1 MRKGMLLNSNI
12 VEVISKMGHMDT
24 IAIGDCG
31 LPIPDDVT
39 RIDIS
44 LKRGTPSFIDTLDSV
59 LEEFEVE
66 AVVLA
71 EEIKVN
77 NPTVY
82 NEILSRIDES
92 KISFV
97 SHIAFKKRT
106 EKVKAVIRTGEN
118 TPYANIILQSGV
130 VF

>member
-1 MRKGMLLNSNI
+1 MRKAMLLNSDI
-12 VEVISKMGHMDT
+12 VEVISQMGHMDT

-31 LPIPDDVT
+31 LPIPQGVK

-44 LKRGTPSFIDTLDSV
+44 LKRGTPTFIETLDTV
-59 LEEFEVE
+59 LNEFEVE

-71 EEIKVN
+71 EEIKEN
-77 NPTVY
+77 NPVVY
-82 NEILSRIDES
+82 KEILNRIDES

-118 TPYANIILQSGV
+118 TPYANIVLQSGV

>member
-31 LPIPDDVT
+31 LPIPEEVE
-39 RIDIS
+39 RIDIA
-44 LKRGTPSFIDTLDSV
+44 LKRGTPSFLDTLDSI

-71 EEIKVN
+71 EEIKEN
-77 NPTVY
+77 NPAIY
-82 NEILSRIDES
+82 NEILKRIDES

>member
-1 MRKGMLLNSNI
+1 MRKGKLLNSEI
-12 VEVISKMGHMDT
+12 VEVISQMGHTDC
-24 IAIGDCG
+24 ICIGDCG
-31 LPIPDDVT
+31 LPIPDT
-39 RIDIS
+39 TKRIDIS
-44 LKRGTPSFIDTLDSV
+44 LVRGVPGFLMTLDAV
-59 LEEFEVE
+59 LEEFEIE

-71 EEIKVN
+71 DEIKEQ
-77 NPTVY
+77 NP
-82 NEILSRIDES
+82 ELLKSILERIDES
-92 KISFV
+92 KITYI